1 MVCIYCSQVMKIHQS
16 AVILLLVVCAPLSS
30 YSQTYQHFI
39 NKHLA
44 PAGMKIDDCTNII
57 KGKGIKLKIPNKA
70 GTYCNPINTFIQT
83 TEDAIKGI
91 CTNVNQHTG
100 IFNVIEC
107 TLLNNMPPC
116 TYGGT
121 FRAKHEIT
129 VTCDKSLPVHYGP
142 PRSTNG

>member
-57 KGKGIKLKIPNKA
+57 KGKGINKEIIKKV
-70 GTYCNPINTFIQT
+70 TDCKTTNTFIQT
-83 TEDAIKGI
+83 TEDEIKSI
-91 CTNVNQHTG
+91 CTNVNKYAGNQ
-100 IFNVIEC
+100 FDVIEC
-107 TLLNNMPPC
+107 TFLNNKPPC
-116 TYGGT
+116 TYQGRILQKPT
-121 FRAKHEIT
+121 IT
-129 VTCDKSLPVHYGP
+129 VTCDKNVPVHYGP
-142 PRSTNG
+142 PRSTKG